1 MRTNRGIMGPETV
14 LSAQSVAD
22 AWIKEERRS
31 WRTSRERWELK
42 RLEGFGGVAKRPGEG
57 KRVHPLSTV
66 GSGLSC
72 SPASASSCKPPTP
85 RDLMDIPVAGT
96 PRNRVPGATWQP
108 SAAKMLSCSQ
118 EDLHLSFHCFSC
130 FVVLTGHTRASIMG
144 TVYGF
149 WRRLTRQVTL
159 CATLYSGELVKNN
172 NNNILF
178 TLI

>member
-72 SPASASSCKPPTP
+72 SPAQPLRVSPPHLVTWWIFQW
-85 RDLMDIPVAGT
+85 LVL
-96 PRNRVPGATWQP
+96 PGAGSLGQHGSHLLQRCSHALKKTFIF
-108 SAAKMLSCSQ
+108 LSTAFHVLWFSQ
-118 EDLHLSFHCFSC
+118 ATH
-130 FVVLTGHTRASIMG
+130 VLLLWALCMG
-144 TVYGF
+144 F
-149 WRRLTRQVTL
+149 
-159 CATLYSGELVKNN
+159 GEG
-172 NNNILF
+172 
-178 TLI
+178 